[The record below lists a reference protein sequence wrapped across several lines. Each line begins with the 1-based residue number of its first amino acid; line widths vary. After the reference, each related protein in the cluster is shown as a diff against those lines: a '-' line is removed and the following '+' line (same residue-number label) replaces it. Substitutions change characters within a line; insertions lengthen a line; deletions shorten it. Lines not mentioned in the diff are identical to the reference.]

1 MAITKEQLLER
12 GKEIVDKAREKN
24 VILRLIGGA
33 AVAIL
38 APKGSE
44 VFARK
49 YKDIDFFGIS
59 SQSKKISEVLESV
72 GMIGNKRFNA
82 LHGDRRLMF
91 YDPKIDSTVDV
102 FLDVFEM
109 CHKITLKDR
118 LAIMPY
124 TIPPS
129 DLLLTKL
136 QIIKLTEN
144 DVKDL
149 FALLTDL
156 ELGDH
161 DDGKTIDINYIAK
174 LLADDWGFY
183 TTVTDNIEKLL
194 NEFNP
199 PSNVAEKLRILK
211 EKIEKEPKS
220 LKWKMRAKIGRKVKW
235 YEEPEEVGQFKIS
248 GESL

>member
-1 MAITKEQLLER
+1 MCYPNLWWKEIAITKEQLLER

-44 VFARK
+44 MFTRK

-124 TIPPS
+124 TIPSS
-129 DLLLTKL
+129 DLLP
-136 QIIKLTEN
+136 
-144 DVKDL
+144 
-149 FALLTDL
+149 DL

-161 DDGKTIDINYIAK
+161 DDEKTIDINYIAK

-183 TTVTDNIEKLL
+183 TTVTDNIERLL

-199 PSNVAEKLRILK
+199 PFNIAEKLRILK

>member
-1 MAITKEQLLER
+1 MER
-12 GKEIVDKAREKN
+12 GKEIIDKARDKN
-24 VILRLIGGA
+24 IILRLIGGA

-44 VFARK
+44 MFARK
-49 YKDIDFFGIS
+49 YKDIDFFGLS

-91 YDPKIDSTVDV
+91 YDPQIDSTIDV
-102 FLDVFEM
+102 FLDIFEM
-109 CHKITLKDR
+109 CHKIDLKDR
-118 LAIMPY
+118 LTIMPY

-136 QIIKLTEN
+136 QIVKLTEN
-144 DVKDL
+144 DIKDV

-156 ELGDH
+156 SLGDH
-161 DDGKTIDINYIAK
+161 DDEKTIDMNYISK
-174 LLADDWGFY
+174 LLSDDWGFY
-183 TTVTDNIEKLL
+183 TTVTDNIDRLL

-199 PSNVAEKLRILK
+199 PQNVAEKLKALK
-211 EKIEKEPKS
+211 ERIEKEPKT

-235 YEEPEEVGQFKIS
+235 YEEPEEVGQFKVDS
-248 GESL
+248 NAGGGT